1 VDAGEVCGKPVVAR
15 HWKTGVKIKTVKREN
30 FPERK
35 VRMGKEFADS
45 PNRKKRYA
53 EFQGEQTTILFGR
66 VASIGKATSTEG
78 TWKGLSDVS

>member
-1 VDAGEVCGKPVVAR
+1 VDAGESLWEAGSR
-15 HWKTGVKIKTVKREN
+15 DTGGSGVKIKTVKREN

-53 EFQGEQTTILFGR
+53 EFKVNKRPFC
-66 VASIGKATSTEG
+66 
-78 TWKGLSDVS
+78 SDVWHL